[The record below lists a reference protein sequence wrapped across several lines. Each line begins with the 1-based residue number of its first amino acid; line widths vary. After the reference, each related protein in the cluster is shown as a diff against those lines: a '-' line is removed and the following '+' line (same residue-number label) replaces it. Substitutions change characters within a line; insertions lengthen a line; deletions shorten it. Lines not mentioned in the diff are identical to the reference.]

1 MEIGEETR
9 VLIVD
14 DFNTSRRM
22 NRQTLKD
29 LGTELCNEVKD
40 PDEAIKLLERYQY
53 HLVLVDWYMDG
64 SRGVDL
70 VKQIRETH
78 SKKSLP
84 ALLMLMDPLDDQLAM
99 GKAAGIS
106 GHILKPFDAGTLSKT
121 LMGFE

>member
-22 NRQTLKD
+22 IRQTLKD
-29 LGTELCNEVKD
+29 LGTELCNEAKD

-53 HLVLVDWYMDG
+53 HLLLVDWYLDG
-64 SRGVDL
+64 ARGVDL
-70 VKQIRETH
+70 VKQIRETR

-84 ALLMLMDPLDDQLAM
+84 VLLLSL
-99 GKAAGIS
+99 I
-106 GHILKPFDAGTLSKT
+106 HI
-121 LMGFE
+121 